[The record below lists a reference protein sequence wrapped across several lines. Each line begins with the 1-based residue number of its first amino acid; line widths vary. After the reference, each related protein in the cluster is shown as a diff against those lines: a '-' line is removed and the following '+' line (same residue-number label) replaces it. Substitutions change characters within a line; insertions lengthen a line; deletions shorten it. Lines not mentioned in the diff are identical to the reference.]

1 MIKKAALAAAV
12 LATLSS
18 LPAHADLSFN
28 VGAVTDYRYRGISQS
43 RLDPALQGGAD
54 WVQSADGGFYA
65 GVWASTIR
73 WIKDAG
79 RINGFDAGNAR
90 VEVDLYG
97 GYKGSVMEGLGYDVG
112 VLQYWYP
119 RNKLD
124 RAPTLFEKADTT
136 EVYGALTFGP
146 VTAKYSHA
154 LTDTFG
160 NLDSKNSWYLDLSA
174 SFEITDGWMLV
185 PHVGRQ
191 KIKGPSDDLG
201 GSYTDYSLGI
211 SKDFSGFVV
220 SATAVGTNADKTFYV
235 TPSGKFTGKN
245 ALVVGVKYN
254 F

>member
-1 MIKKAALAAAV
+1 MIKKAFLAVAT
-12 LATLSS
+12 LASLSS

-54 WVQSADGGFYA
+54 WVQSADGGFYV
-65 GVWASTIR
+65 GTWASTIK

-79 RINGFDAGNAR
+79 AEKGS
-90 VEVDLYG
+90 VEVDVYG
-97 GYKGSVMEGLGYDVG
+97 GYKGSIMEGLGYDVG
-112 VLQYWYP
+112 LLQYWYP
-119 RNKLD
+119 RNRYD
-124 RAPTLFEKADTT
+124 QVSGEKADTT
-136 EVYGALTFGP
+136 EVYGALTYGP

-160 NLDSKNSWYLDLSA
+160 TADSKNSYYLDLSA

-191 KIKGPSDDLG
+191 KIKNSTNL
-201 GSYTDYSLGI
+201 SYTDYSLGL

-220 SATAVGTNADKTFYV
+220 SATFVGTNADKAAYV
-235 TPSGKFTGKN
+235 TPVSDGSKFTGKN
-245 ALVVGVKYN
+245 ALVVGVKYT

>member
-1 MIKKAALAAAV
+1 MIKKALLV
-12 LATLSS
+12 TATLASLCS
-18 LPAHADLSFN
+18 LPAHADVSFN

-54 WVQSADGGFYA
+54 WVQSADGGFYV
-65 GVWASTIR
+65 GTWASTIK

-79 RINGFDAGNAR
+79 AEKGS

-97 GYKGSVMEGLGYDVG
+97 GYKGSIVEGVGYDVG
-112 VLQYWYP
+112 LLQYWYP
-119 RNKLD
+119 RNKLGD
-124 RAPTLFEKADTT
+124 VAGFKNANTT
-136 EVYGALTFGP
+136 EVYGALTYGP

-154 LTDTFG
+154 LTNTFG
-160 NLDSKNSWYLDLSA
+160 NVDSKNSYYLDLSA

-191 KIKGPSDDLG
+191 KIENSTNL
-201 GSYTDYSLGI
+201 SYTDYSLGL

-220 SATAVGTNADKTFYV
+220 SATFVGTNADKTAYY
-235 TPSGKFTGKN
+235 TPVSDGSKFTGKN

>member
-1 MIKKAALAAAV
+1 MIKKAFLAVAT
-12 LATLSS
+12 LASLSS
-18 LPAHADLSFN
+18 LPAQADVSFN

-54 WVQSADGGFYA
+54 WVQSADGGFYV
-65 GVWASTIR
+65 GTWASTIK

-79 RINGFDAGNAR
+79 AERGS
-90 VEVDLYG
+90 VEVDVYG

-119 RNKLD
+119 RNRYD
-124 RAPTLFEKADTT
+124 QVSGEKADTT
-136 EVYGALTFGP
+136 EVYGGLTFGP

-160 NLDSKNSWYLDLSA
+160 TADSKNSWYFDLSA

-191 KIKGPSDDLG
+191 KIKNSSSL
-201 GSYTDYSLGI
+201 SYTDYSLGL

-220 SATAVGTNADKTFYV
+220 SATFVGTNADKAAYV
-235 TPSGKFTGKN
+235 TPVSDGSKFTGKN
-245 ALVVGVKYN
+245 ALVVGVKYT

>member
-1 MIKKAALAAAV
+1 MIKKALLAAAT
-12 LATLSS
+12 LASLSS

-65 GVWASTIR
+65 GVWGSTIR

-79 RINGFDAGNAR
+79 RTASPPVDTGNAR
-90 VEVDLYG
+90 VEIDLYG
-97 GYKGSVMEGLGYDVG
+97 GYKGSIVEGLGYDVG
-112 VLQYWYP
+112 LLQYWYP

-124 RAPTLFEKADTT
+124 RVTGEKAETT
-136 EVYGALTFGP
+136 EVYGALTYGP

-160 NLDSKNSWYLDLSA
+160 NPDSKNSYYLDLSA

-191 KIKGPSDDLG
+191 KIKGPSDDLA
-201 GSYTDYSLGI
+201 SYTDYSLGV

-220 SATAVGTNADKTFYV
+220 SATAVGTNADKAGYF
-235 TPSGKFTGKN
+235 TPSNKFTGKN

>member
-1 MIKKAALAAAV
+1 MIKKALLAAAT
-12 LATLSS
+12 LAS
-18 LPAHADLSFN
+18 LVAVPARADVSFN

-43 RLDPALQGGAD
+43 RLDPAVQGGAD
-54 WVQSADGGFYA
+54 WVQGADGGFYA
-65 GVWASTIR
+65 GIWGSTIR
-73 WIKDAG
+73 WIKDTG
-79 RINGFDAGNAR
+79 RINGYDAGNAR

-97 GYKGSVMEGLGYDVG
+97 GYKGSLAQGLGYDVG

-124 RAPTLFEKADTT
+124 RNPAFEKADTT
-136 EVYGALTFGP
+136 EVYGALSFGP

-160 NLDSKNSWYLDLSA
+160 NPDSKNSHYIDLSG
-174 SFEITDGWMLV
+174 SFEIVDGWTLV
-185 PHVGRQ
+185 PHVGYQ
-191 KIKGPSDDLG
+191 KLKGPSDDL
-201 GSYTDYSLGI
+201 GSYTDYSLGL

-220 SATAVGTNADKTFYV
+220 SATAVGTNADKSFYV
-235 TPSGKFTGKN
+235 TPSGKFTGKT

>member
-1 MIKKAALAAAV
+1 MIKRALLAV
-12 LATLSS
+12 ATLASLSS
-18 LPAHADLSFN
+18 VPAHADLSFN

-54 WVQSADGGFYA
+54 WVQSAEGGFYV
-65 GVWASTIR
+65 GTWASTIR

-79 RINGFDAGNAR
+79 RIAGTDVGSAN
-90 VEVDLYG
+90 VEVDIYG
-97 GYKGSVMEGLGYDVG
+97 GYKGSIMEGLGYDVG

-124 RAPTLFEKADTT
+124 RISGAEKAETT
-136 EVYGALTFGP
+136 EVYGALSYGP

-160 NLDSKNSWYLDLSA
+160 NPDSKNSYYFDLSA
-174 SFEITDGWMLV
+174 SFEITDGWMLA

-191 KIKGPSDDLG
+191 KIKGPFDDG
-201 GSYTDYSLGI
+201 ASYTDYSLGV

-220 SATAVGTNADKTFYV
+220 SATAVGTNADKSFYV
-235 TPSGKFTGKN
+235 TPAGKFTGKN